1 MARAFF
7 LYLKMEIRMQT
18 KSHKL
23 SFKNLSEDGC
33 FEGYASVFN
42 IVDHQKELV
51 LPGAFHKS
59 LDKGQHLKML
69 WQHDMQTPIGVW
81 ESVFEDNYG
90 LYVKGRL
97 LMDLPKGK
105 EAYTLLKGG
114 VIDGLSIG
122 FIPVKSHFDET
133 KQSRFISEVDLVE
146 ISLVTFAANPKARV
160 TSVKNNNWDDMGLS
174 SLKEKLL
181 TLKDY
186 FLKSQFLESFI

>member
-1 MARAFF
+1 
-7 LYLKMEIRMQT
+7 MQI

-23 SFKNLSEDGC
+23 SFKNLSDDGC

-42 IVDHQKELV
+42 IIDHQRELV

-59 LDKGQHLKML
+59 LDSGQHLKML
-69 WQHDMQTPIGVW
+69 WQHDMQMPIGVW
-81 ESVFEDNYG
+81 ESVYEDNYG

-97 LMDLPKGK
+97 LMDLPKGR

-122 FIPVKSHFDET
+122 FMPVKSHFDDA
-133 KQSRFISEVDLVE
+133 KQSRFISEIDLVE
-146 ISLVTFAANPKARV
+146 ISLVTFASNPKARV
-160 TSVKNNNWDDMGLS
+160 TCVKNNGVGDIGLS

-181 TLKDY
+181 TLKEY
-186 FLKSQFLESFI
+186 FLNSPFLESFI

>member
-1 MARAFF
+1 
-7 LYLKMEIRMQT
+7 MEK

-23 SFKNLSEDGC
+23 SFKNLSDDGY

-59 LDKGQHLKML
+59 LRDGQQLKML
-69 WQHDMQTPIGVW
+69 WQHDMQMPIGIW
-81 ESVFEDNYG
+81 ESVYEDNYG

-97 LMDLPKGK
+97 LMDLPKGR

-122 FIPVKSHFDET
+122 FIPVKSHFDEA
-133 KQSRFISEVDLVE
+133 KQSRLISEIDLME

-160 TSVKNNNWDDMGLS
+160 TCVKNSDFGDIGLF
-174 SLKEKLL
+174 SLKEKIL
-181 TLKDY
+181 TLKNY
-186 FLKSQFLESFI
+186 FLNSQFLESFI